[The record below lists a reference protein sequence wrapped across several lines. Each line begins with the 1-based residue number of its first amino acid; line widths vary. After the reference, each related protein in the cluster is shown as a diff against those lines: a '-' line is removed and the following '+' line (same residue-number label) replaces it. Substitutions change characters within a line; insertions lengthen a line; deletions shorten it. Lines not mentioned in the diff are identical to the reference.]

1 MLKSMLSLFGF
12 LLFYSLS
19 AQPTA
24 PSEFPGIQLGVKFTP
39 HHTVLDYFT
48 KEAANNSNRIKLI
61 NYGTTN
67 EGRQLI
73 ALFIS
78 TPENLKYLEEIR
90 LNNLRNAKL
99 INDGKVSSIGKK
111 SIVWLSYNVHGNETS
126 GTEAA
131 LNTYYK
137 LMTDKNFDVLLKDLI
152 IIIDPCLNPDGRERY
167 TNWLTSMSGTN
178 ADTNPW
184 AREHQEPWP
193 GGRVNHYYFDLNRDW
208 AWQTQVESKA
218 RLALYNQWLPQ
229 VHVDFHEQ
237 SVNNPYYF
245 APAAEPFHEAI
256 TPFQRSFQKTIG
268 TNNAKYFDGKSWLYF
283 TNERFDLFY
292 PSYGDTY
299 PIYTGS
305 IGMTYEQ
312 AGGARAGVAVKVDDE
327 SILTLKDRI
336 DHHTATGMST
346 IEVASKNASLL
357 YDEFVKYYSNVMS
370 VSKKD
375 YNTFVLRF
383 NKGDENRFES
393 IKKLMDL
400 NLIQF
405 GSGSGIIKGYD
416 YFSGKSVDYEIK
428 DQDLVIK
435 TQQSRS
441 SLIKVL
447 FEPKSV
453 LSDSV
458 TYDITAWS
466 LPYVY
471 GIDGIASFQQVAT
484 TPYSV
489 KKESTPLS
497 ENYGYALAWNG
508 GNASR
513 VVAQLL
519 KKKIRLRYSEQPFTI
534 NGKSFDR
541 GTILILND
549 GNRSR
554 AELLNILNEAT
565 NNYNV
570 VFTQINGGMVDK
582 GFDMGSGKIR
592 FIKPPRIVL
601 MSGEGSVSYAV
612 GEVWHHLDKEL
623 DYPISLVNSSNF
635 ANIKFSETDVI
646 ILADGNYKFLRD
658 KEMSEI
664 LRNWISQGGRLIALE
679 AAVDQLTDLKWINL
693 RKRNTKDT
701 TDKDPYKFLKTY
713 ENREK
718 DEISNISPGAI
729 YKVELDNSHPLAFG
743 YPSFYFSLKQSNNFY
758 DYIKESGW
766 NVGVIKADQQIQG
779 FVGSKLIPKF
789 KNSFVFGTQ
798 EEGRGQIIFLTDDI
812 LFRNFW
818 ENGKLMFDNALFLV
832 GQ

>member
-48 KEAANNSNRIKLI
+48 KEAANNSNSIKLI

-78 TPENLKYLEEIR
+78 TPENLKNLEEIR

-193 GGRVNHYYFDLNRDW
+193 GGRANHYYFDLNRDW

-268 TNNAKYFDGKSWLYF
+268 TNNAKYFDDNSWLYF

-428 DQDLVIK
+428 DQDL
-435 TQQSRS
+435 
-441 SLIKVL
+441 
-447 FEPKSV
+447 
-453 LSDSV
+453 
-458 TYDITAWS
+458 
-466 LPYVY
+466 
-471 GIDGIASFQQVAT
+471 
-484 TPYSV
+484 
-489 KKESTPLS
+489 
-497 ENYGYALAWNG
+497 
-508 GNASR
+508 
-513 VVAQLL
+513 
-519 KKKIRLRYSEQPFTI
+519 
-534 NGKSFDR
+534 
-541 GTILILND
+541 
-549 GNRSR
+549 
-554 AELLNILNEAT
+554 
-565 NNYNV
+565 
-570 VFTQINGGMVDK
+570 
-582 GFDMGSGKIR
+582 
-592 FIKPPRIVL
+592 
-601 MSGEGSVSYAV
+601 
-612 GEVWHHLDKEL
+612 
-623 DYPISLVNSSNF
+623 
-635 ANIKFSETDVI
+635 
-646 ILADGNYKFLRD
+646 
-658 KEMSEI
+658 
-664 LRNWISQGGRLIALE
+664 
-679 AAVDQLTDLKWINL
+679 
-693 RKRNTKDT
+693 
-701 TDKDPYKFLKTY
+701 
-713 ENREK
+713 
-718 DEISNISPGAI
+718 
-729 YKVELDNSHPLAFG
+729 
-743 YPSFYFSLKQSNNFY
+743 
-758 DYIKESGW
+758 
-766 NVGVIKADQQIQG
+766 
-779 FVGSKLIPKF
+779 
-789 KNSFVFGTQ
+789 
-798 EEGRGQIIFLTDDI
+798 
-812 LFRNFW
+812 
-818 ENGKLMFDNALFLV
+818 
-832 GQ
+832 

>member
-48 KEAANNSNRIKLI
+48 KEAANNSNSIKLI

-78 TPENLKYLEEIR
+78 TPENLKNLEEIR

-167 TNWLTSMSGTN
+167 TNWLTSMSGAN

-193 GGRVNHYYFDLNRDW
+193 GGRANHYYFDLNRDW

-268 TNNAKYFDGKSWLYF
+268 TNNAKYFDDNSWLYF

-471 GIDGIASFQQVAT
+471 GIDGIASFQQVVT
-484 TPYSV
+484 TPYSL

-497 ENYGYALAWNG
+497 ESYGYALAWNG

-549 GNRSR
+549 GNQSR
-554 AELLNILNEAT
+554 AELLAILNE
-565 NNYNV
+565 
-570 VFTQINGGMVDK
+570 
-582 GFDMGSGKIR
+582 
-592 FIKPPRIVL
+592 
-601 MSGEGSVSYAV
+601 
-612 GEVWHHLDKEL
+612 
-623 DYPISLVNSSNF
+623 SS
-635 ANIKFSETDVI
+635 
-646 ILADGNYKFLRD
+646 R
-658 KEMSEI
+658 
-664 LRNWISQGGRLIALE
+664 
-679 AAVDQLTDLKWINL
+679 
-693 RKRNTKDT
+693 
-701 TDKDPYKFLKTY
+701 
-713 ENREK
+713 
-718 DEISNISPGAI
+718 
-729 YKVELDNSHPLAFG
+729 
-743 YPSFYFSLKQSNNFY
+743 
-758 DYIKESGW
+758 
-766 NVGVIKADQQIQG
+766 
-779 FVGSKLIPKF
+779 
-789 KNSFVFGTQ
+789 
-798 EEGRGQIIFLTDDI
+798 
-812 LFRNFW
+812 
-818 ENGKLMFDNALFLV
+818 
-832 GQ
+832 

>member
-1 MLKSMLSLFGF
+1 
-12 LLFYSLS
+12 
-19 AQPTA
+19 
-24 PSEFPGIQLGVKFTP
+24 
-39 HHTVLDYFT
+39 
-48 KEAANNSNRIKLI
+48 
-61 NYGTTN
+61 
-67 EGRQLI
+67 
-73 ALFIS
+73 
-78 TPENLKYLEEIR
+78 
-90 LNNLRNAKL
+90 
-99 INDGKVSSIGKK
+99 
-111 SIVWLSYNVHGNETS
+111 
-126 GTEAA
+126 
-131 LNTYYK
+131 
-137 LMTDKNFDVLLKDLI
+137 
-152 IIIDPCLNPDGRERY
+152 
-167 TNWLTSMSGTN
+167 
-178 ADTNPW
+178 
-184 AREHQEPWP
+184 
-193 GGRVNHYYFDLNRDW
+193 
-208 AWQTQVESKA
+208 
-218 RLALYNQWLPQ
+218 
-229 VHVDFHEQ
+229 
-237 SVNNPYYF
+237 VNNPYYF

-268 TNNAKYFDGKSWLYF
+268 TNNAKYFDDNSWLYF

-428 DQDLVIK
+428 EQDLVIK

-471 GIDGIASFQQVAT
+471 GIDGIASFQQVVT
-484 TPYSV
+484 TPYSL

-497 ENYGYALAWNG
+497 ESYGYALAWNG

-541 GTILILND
+541 GTVLILND
-549 GNRSR
+549 GNQSR
-554 AELLNILNEAT
+554 AELLAILNE
-565 NNYNV
+565 
-570 VFTQINGGMVDK
+570 
-582 GFDMGSGKIR
+582 
-592 FIKPPRIVL
+592 
-601 MSGEGSVSYAV
+601 
-612 GEVWHHLDKEL
+612 
-623 DYPISLVNSSNF
+623 SS
-635 ANIKFSETDVI
+635 
-646 ILADGNYKFLRD
+646 R
-658 KEMSEI
+658 
-664 LRNWISQGGRLIALE
+664 
-679 AAVDQLTDLKWINL
+679 
-693 RKRNTKDT
+693 
-701 TDKDPYKFLKTY
+701 
-713 ENREK
+713 
-718 DEISNISPGAI
+718 
-729 YKVELDNSHPLAFG
+729 
-743 YPSFYFSLKQSNNFY
+743 
-758 DYIKESGW
+758 
-766 NVGVIKADQQIQG
+766 
-779 FVGSKLIPKF
+779 
-789 KNSFVFGTQ
+789 
-798 EEGRGQIIFLTDDI
+798 
-812 LFRNFW
+812 
-818 ENGKLMFDNALFLV
+818 
-832 GQ
+832 